1 MVDVA
6 QRTATLPPPHP
17 TPAPL
22 RRLSGLRRLSVRASS
37 ASPSTPSRTAVSSFA
52 ELASSILSHLSLS
65 SVQIEPGLSDS
76 DLVRIESEL
85 SITFP
90 PDLRTLLSL
99 GLPSGTG
106 FPNWRHRP
114 LHPILN
120 LPLKKIPLVGHSPLG
135 KAPRLIPVYKNCYI
149 PALPCLAGNPVF
161 RVDEDSVSIA
171 GVDLADFFS
180 RETGFLAP
188 PAATS
193 LRRQMSASLPPL
205 YPSTASTSTS
215 RRSLD
220 SMAGKTPR
228 WIEFWTDA
236 TSTTNRRRRI
246 NASISNNNNVFRDH
260 ELVIEMKSGENEK
273 LPSWVSI
280 YLDEISS
287 MLRSGGWCE
296 SDVKEMVHVAASD
309 VGVSCD
315 GKMDGQ
321 DTLDKLFKK
330 TDRCS
335 DSLRRAGWNSDEVL
349 ELLRFDGLDRK
360 QQPVRRPQVR
370 LPPKIPLAVI
380 RPV

>member
-37 ASPSTPSRTAVSSFA
+37 ATPSTPSRTAVSSFA
-52 ELASSILSHLSLS
+52 DLASSILSHLSLS
-65 SVQIEPGLSDS
+65 TVQIEPGLSDS
-76 DLVRIESEL
+76 DLLRIESEL

-106 FPNWRHRP
+106 FPNWRNRP

-120 LPLKKIPLVGHSPLG
+120 LPLKKIPLVGHSSLG

-149 PALPCLAGNPVF
+149 PASPCLAGNPVF
-161 RVDEDSVSIA
+161 RVEEDSVSIA

-180 RETGFLAP
+180 RETGFFAP

-193 LRRQMSASLPPL
+193 LRRQLSASLPPL
-205 YPSTASTSTS
+205 HPSSASTSTS

-236 TSTTNRRRRI
+236 TSTANRRRRI
-246 NASISNNNNVFRDH
+246 NGSISNNNDFSDH
-260 ELVIEMKSGENEK
+260 ELVIEMESVEK
-273 LPSWVSI
+273 LPSWVST

-309 VGVSCD
+309 VSCD
-315 GKMDGQ
+315 GKIDGQ
-321 DTLDKLFKK
+321 DALDNLLRK

-349 ELLRFDGLDRK
+349 ELLRLDDLERK

-370 LPPKIPLAVI
+370 LPPKVPLAVI
-380 RPV
+380 RPG